1 MKRLAKANGV
11 AEKITMNINGNL
23 AIDINEDILFDYPTG
38 VDKVE
43 KEIKT
48 NKKVLYKIT
57 KRAIDIIGAI
67 IGIILLIPTI
77 ILVYIARKIL
87 KEDQGPLFYK
97 QLRYGKNGKIFK
109 LYKFRLMC
117 INADKKLKEYLDN
130 NEDAK
135 NEFEKTHKLQ
145 KDPRITKLGNFLRK
159 TSLDELPQMIN
170 ILKGEMSF
178 VGPRP
183 VISEEVEEY
192 GVNKDKFLS
201 VTPGLTGYWQ
211 VNGRSNTTY
220 EERMLMELYYVENC
234 SLWLDTK
241 IFFKTFITVFKK
253 EGAI

>member
-1 MKRLAKANGV
+1 MK
-11 AEKITMNINGNL
+11 M
-23 AIDINEDILFDYPTG
+23 
-38 VDKVE
+38 
-43 KEIKT
+43 
-48 NKKVLYKIT
+48 
-57 KRAIDIIGAI
+57 
-67 IGIILLIPTI
+67 
-77 ILVYIARKIL
+77 
-87 KEDQGPLFYK
+87 Q
-97 QLRYGKNGKIFK
+97 
-109 LYKFRLMC
+109 
-117 INADKKLKEYLDN
+117 
-130 NEDAK
+130 
-135 NEFEKTHKLQ
+135 KTHKLQ
-145 KDPRITKLGNFLRK
+145 KDPRITKLGNFLRR

-220 EERMLMELYYVENC
+220 EERMIMELYYVENC
-234 SLWLDTK
+234 SLWLDIK

>member
-1 MKRLAKANGV
+1 MAKANGV
-11 AEKITMNINGNL
+11 AEKTTMNINGNL

-97 QLRYGKNGKIFK
+97 QLRYGKNGKIFR
-109 LYKFRLMC
+109 LYKFRSMC

-135 NEFEKTHKLQ
+135 NEFEKTRKLQ

>member
-11 AEKITMNINGNL
+11 AEKTTMNINGNL

-109 LYKFRLMC
+109 LYKFRSMC
-117 INADKKLKEYLDN
+117 INTDKKLKEYLDN

>member
-11 AEKITMNINGNL
+11 AEKTTMNINGNL

-77 ILVYIARKIL
+77 ILVYIARKRL

-97 QLRYGKNGKIFK
+97 QLRYGKNGKIFR
-109 LYKFRLMC
+109 LYKFRSMC

-145 KDPRITKLGNFLRK
+145 KDPRITKLGNFLRR

-253 EGAI
+253 EGAV

>member
-11 AEKITMNINGNL
+11 AEKTTMNINGNL

-97 QLRYGKNGKIFK
+97 QLRYGKNGKIFR
-109 LYKFRLMC
+109 LYKFRSRC

>member
-11 AEKITMNINGNL
+11 AEKTTMNINGNL

-109 LYKFRLMC
+109 LYKFRSMC

-159 TSLDELPQMIN
+159 TSLDELPQMMN